1 MKILEEKAGVWRRK
15 QVVRC
20 LRSETRR
27 MLEEVGLL
35 GKRMGFRGG
44 AGVYL
49 VHKEEDAGHAMFFYH
64 YHSLHSTDSLSKFMN
79 STCWRFSTF
88 GE

>member
-1 MKILEEKAGVWRRK
+1 MVEKAGVWRRK

-49 VHKEEDAGHAMFFYH
+49 VHKEEDAGHAMFFITTTAYTARIV
-64 YHSLHSTDSLSKFMN
+64 YQNL
-79 STCWRFSTF
+79 
-88 GE
+88 